1 MSHPLNH
8 IPVPKD
14 FRRDIREHMFERLAK
29 QALMKAQQ
37 VKSEI
42 LNDAEVDT
50 VLHKLRTELEK
61 RDFFNLS

>member
-14 FRRDIREHMFERLAK
+14 FRRDIREHTFERLAK

-37 VKSEI
+37 VKGEI

-50 VLHKLRTELEK
+50 VLHK
-61 RDFFNLS
+61 